1 MGCGGVGAGV
11 VGASIFFAVS
21 IPLGLLVC
29 LAYVMARYLSKIS
42 SSSSMT
48 SGSSSRSMSSGTV
61 VMTIGGAMMPFVG
74 FYPTFLF
81 PFSAVVGGFVGALWC
96 IYS

>member
-11 VGASIFFAVS
+11 AGASIFFAVPIVFK

-48 SGSSSRSMSSGTV
+48 SGSSSRSMSSGIV

-81 PFSAVVGGFVGALWC
+81 PFSAVVGGFVGAL
-96 IYS
+96 